1 MPGYG
6 STQKVLLTVL
16 SDGEPRSCRELM
28 RETGLTAKSVGN
40 SLYRLWKAGSVLR
53 TEKPIYEAF
62 RAFKGRAG
70 IKKNTRGYH
79 LFLYRPT
86 SDSVTIR
93 GLRFGKYRE

>member
-6 STQKVLLTVL
+6 STQLLLTVL
-16 SDGEPRSCRELM
+16 SDGEPRSCRDLVS
-28 RETGLTAKSVGN
+28 ETGLTAKSVGS
-40 SLYRLWKAGSVLR
+40 SLYRLRKAGSVLR

-79 LFLYRPT
+79 LYVYRPNR
-86 SDSVTIR
+86 DSAAIL
-93 GLRFGKYRE
+93 GLRFVKY